1 MAFDVLWGLS
11 FNPSIQEQ
19 LRSNELFMAKLAEM
33 KKSNNDEKICK
44 IANGILWNLNPNHE
58 EHLLSE
64 KSDDTTFDIMISYS
78 HKEKDICKTIY
89 DEFVRVGYR
98 VWIDFDQM
106 HGNVIDAMA
115 NAIERSR
122 IIIICMSEH
131 YRRSNN
137 CRAEAQ
143 YAFQRQ
149 LKMIPIVLQKHYKP
163 DGWLL
168 FLIGQLLYVDFT
180 KHEFPRAMNMLIK
193 EIKAADSGNNT
204 SKEAVDEIK
213 EDSTVLRI
221 IPSCLPLSP
230 MPPQLLSENVRD
242 WTRSHVR
249 EWLLDNNLSQIA
261 DVLSDIDG
269 LSLIYL
275 SEYILSSEPQQIM
288 TLLHQ
293 DSLRRTN
300 QSVSL
305 VELSL
310 FRSLIERNNLA
321 SLVPVKPTSAVNRK
335 EKIYKHKVLSC
346 CNVM

>member
-1 MAFDVLWGLS
+1 
-11 FNPSIQEQ
+11 
-19 LRSNELFMAKLAEM
+19 
-33 KKSNNDEKICK
+33 
-44 IANGILWNLNPNHE
+44 
-58 EHLLSE
+58 
-64 KSDDTTFDIMISYS
+64 
-78 HKEKDICKTIY
+78 
-89 DEFVRVGYR
+89 
-98 VWIDFDQM
+98 
-106 HGNVIDAMA
+106 
-115 NAIERSR
+115 
-122 IIIICMSEH
+122 MSEH

-221 IPSCLPLSP
+221 IPSCSPLSP
-230 MPPQLLSENVRD
+230 MPPQVLSENVRD
-242 WTRSHVR
+242 WTRSHVH
-249 EWLLDNNLSQIA
+249 EWLLDNNLSQMA

-305 VELSL
+305 VELSI

-321 SLVPVKPTSAVNRK
+321 SLVPVKARTTVNRK
-335 EKIYKHKVLSC
+335 KTIYKHKGLSC
-346 CNVM
+346 CSVM

>member
-19 LRSNELFMAKLAEM
+19 LRSDELFMAKLAEIQ
-33 KKSNNDEKICK
+33 KSNNDEKICK
-44 IANGILWNLNPNHE
+44 IVNGILWNLNLNHE
-58 EHLLSE
+58 EYPLSE
-64 KSDDTTFDIMISYS
+64 KGDDTKFDIMISYS
-78 HKEKDICKTIY
+78 HKEKDICKKIY

-115 NAIERSR
+115 EAIERSR
-122 IIIICMSEH
+122 IVIICMSEH

-149 LKMIPIVLQKHYKP
+149 LKMVPIVLQKHYKP

-180 KHEFPRAMNMLIK
+180 KHEFPRAINMLIK
-193 EIKAADSGNNT
+193 EIKAADSGNNM
-204 SKEAVDEIK
+204 SKAAVDEIK